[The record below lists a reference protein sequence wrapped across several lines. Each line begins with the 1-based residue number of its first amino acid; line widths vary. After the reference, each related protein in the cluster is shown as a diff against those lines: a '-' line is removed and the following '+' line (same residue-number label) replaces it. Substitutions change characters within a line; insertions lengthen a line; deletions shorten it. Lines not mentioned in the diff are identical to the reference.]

1 MLIFKALHVLS
12 MFTMVTIFAGGEIY
26 FSVAFLRRDVR
37 ALAFLHDTARRTLVP
52 FIGLGM
58 LILGIAFGLLTAATG
73 GLDFFRPWLLIAYLL
88 VIAFFVNSAV
98 IGERMLRVSRRAVEA
113 EAGRIPTEE
122 VVREIEAS
130 PRVPLLFFPINAVIF
145 AAIILDM
152 VLKPF

>member
-1 MLIFKALHVLS
+1 
-12 MFTMVTIFAGGEIY
+12 
-26 FSVAFLRRDVR
+26 
-37 ALAFLHDTARRTLVP
+37 
-52 FIGLGM
+52 
-58 LILGIAFGLLTAATG
+58 
-73 GLDFFRPWLLIAYLL
+73 
-88 VIAFFVNSAV
+88 
-98 IGERMLRVSRRAVEA
+98 MLRVSRRAVEA